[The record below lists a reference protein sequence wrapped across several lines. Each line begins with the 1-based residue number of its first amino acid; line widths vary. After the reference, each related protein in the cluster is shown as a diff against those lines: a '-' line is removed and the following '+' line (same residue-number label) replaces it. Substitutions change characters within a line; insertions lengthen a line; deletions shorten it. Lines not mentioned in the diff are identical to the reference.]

1 MHNHCRS
8 FSLSQKSIFVATP
21 KTNTHTHTM
30 KFGAAFVALALAV
43 AQLLPTLV
51 HGDVGVVVVLN
62 GNKDD
67 PPAVTCTA
75 TEKNTIDIVIQAA
88 ASARRQLGVKGL
100 SRKVV
105 AASEEGEEMPRGRK
119 LNCPTGCGPYCWG
132 SGTGCPGG
140 MGRRNRRVKESKAAS
155 RRHVRKTREQQP
167 DQELERQLPGFL
179 DSTSGGV
186 GGGIANPGV
195 MTPLPM
201 TMDTCRAKIPTI
213 HAALNALQPS
223 LTPPCQALL
232 SAPRNITCQEFT
244 TDCDIKLVKM
254 VSTDESSMQSVS
266 VSSSPTGKS
275 FCQSEGISFEAAT
288 KFSVGLVHFVVSAPT
303 GVVYNRTATKAPYY
317 FNGENALGP
326 KGVTFP
332 LGTYTMTIT
341 SDYEPLS
348 SKSFAFTVKNC

>member
-1 MHNHCRS
+1 LPAIHAQPLPFFLTLTKKA
-8 FSLSQKSIFVATP
+8 FSSQRQKQS
-21 KTNTHTHTM
+21 HTHTM
-30 KFGAAFVALALAV
+30 KFGAAFVNVALAV

-51 HGDVGVVVVLN
+51 HGDVGVAVVLN

-75 TEKNTIDIVIQAA
+75 TEKNTIDNVIQAA

-105 AASEEGEEMPRGRK
+105 IAASEEGEEMPRGRK
-119 LNCPTGCGPYCWG
+119 LTCPTGCGPYCWG

-167 DQELERQLPGFL
+167 DQELERQLPGSL
-179 DSTSGGV
+179 DSTGGGGGG

-201 TMDTCRAKIPTI
+201 TMVTCQAKIPTI

-223 LTPPCQALL
+223 LTPPCQVVLR
-232 SAPRNITCQEFT
+232 APRNITCQEFT

-254 VSTDESSMQSVS
+254 VSTDGSSMQELL
-266 VSSSPTGKS
+266 P
-275 FCQSEGISFEAAT
+275 
-288 KFSVGLVHFVVSAPT
+288 VGRHF
-303 GVVYNRTATKAPYY
+303 
-317 FNGENALGP
+317 L
-326 KGVTFP
+326 
-332 LGTYTMTIT
+332 
-341 SDYEPLS
+341 
-348 SKSFAFTVKNC
+348 